1 MFDECGNE
9 VEGNKEVIELAVYI
23 ALGRTLLVKCRDSLG
38 TWNLRQLK
46 LSWPIFAQRPVY
58 PHVRHISGF

>member
-46 LSWPIFAQRPVY
+46 FVAHLRNGPYIHTYGTFQDF
-58 PHVRHISGF
+58 I